1 MKVFKRKWM
10 ILKQEM
16 DTTMEDNKNEFR
28 KIWFY
33 QRNARRKYCIW

>member
-1 MKVFKRKWM
+1 MKVIKNELR

-16 DTTMEDNKNEFR
+16 VTTMEDNKNDFR

-33 QRNARRKYCIW
+33 TGNVKRE

>member
-1 MKVFKRKWM
+1 MKVIRKEWI

-33 QRNARRKYCIW
+33 

>member
-1 MKVFKRKWM
+1 MKVIKNELR

-16 DTTMEDNKNEFR
+16 VTTMEDNKNDFR

-33 QRNARRKYCIW
+33 TRDVKRE

>member
-1 MKVFKRKWM
+1 MKVIRKEWI

-16 DTTMEDNKNEFR
+16 VTTMEDNKNEFR

-33 QRNARRKYCIW
+33 KRNDRRKYCI